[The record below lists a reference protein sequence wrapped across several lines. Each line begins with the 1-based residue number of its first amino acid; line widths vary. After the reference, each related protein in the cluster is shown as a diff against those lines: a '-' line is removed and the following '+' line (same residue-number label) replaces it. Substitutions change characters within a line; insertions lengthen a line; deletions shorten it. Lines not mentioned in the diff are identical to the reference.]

1 MSLKEYLK
9 TPLGIIKIKTF
20 NKKLVEIKFIK
31 SKKKYTNPNKPS
43 EYYKYVK
50 KLFSGKY
57 VKNLDNLPMNGT
69 EFQKKVWEEILSIP
83 YGETRTY
90 TDIAIAI
97 GKPTAIRAVANACG
111 KNNMAIIIPCHRVI
125 GKKNIGG
132 YKWGLEKKIWLIELE
147 KK

>member
-50 KLFSGKY
+50 KLFR
-57 VKNLDNLPMNGT
+57 V
-69 EFQKKVWEEILSIP
+69 
-83 YGETRTY
+83 
-90 TDIAIAI
+90 
-97 GKPTAIRAVANACG
+97 
-111 KNNMAIIIPCHRVI
+111 NM
-125 GKKNIGG
+125 
-132 YKWGLEKKIWLIELE
+132 
-147 KK
+147 